1 VADERS
7 NRRAKGRLS
16 DKPTAPALPTIASY
30 CATFLPREMLH
41 VYRQVCGVR
50 SFDHWII
57 TRRRAN
63 ATAFPFPQVVELQKT
78 PWRLFHRL
86 WHRVFSDFVPL
97 ARFEITQMLQ
107 FCRHRNVS
115 LAHAYLGSEALRI
128 LPFLER
134 FSGARVIS
142 FHGADLSDAFSPETC
157 APLWHRAELF
167 LCRSQSLR
175 EQLLAKG
182 CPANRVRLNYTGVPV
197 PEESPARRPPDVAR
211 LEPLRLLQACR
222 FIPKKGL
229 DATLH
234 AVKLLKNNAVPAS
247 LTLAGEGPEEPSLR
261 TLAREL
267 GIADQ
272 VTFTG
277 FLAREQL
284 EEAYRRHHLFVH
296 PSRTTP
302 EGDREGI
309 PNSVLE
315 AMAYGLPVVSTRH
328 SGIPE
333 AITDGQDGLLVEHP
347 DPSALAAALQQL
359 IDNPSLY
366 ERLSRNAHDTVLK
379 RFSLAANAA
388 ALEALYREALSLRQ

>member
-1 VADERS
+1 M
-7 NRRAKGRLS
+7 
-16 DKPTAPALPTIASY
+16 APALPAIASY

-50 SFDHWII
+50 SFDHWVM
-57 TRRRAN
+57 TRRHAN
-63 ATAFPFPQVVELQKT
+63 AAAFPFPQLVELRKS
-78 PWRLFHRL
+78 PWRVFNRL
-86 WHRVFSDFVPL
+86 WHRVFSDFVPVG
-97 ARFEITQMLQ
+97 RFEIAQMLR
-107 FCRHRNVS
+107 FCQHRDVS
-115 LAHAYLGSEALRI
+115 LVHIYLGSEALRI
-128 LPFLER
+128 VSFLER

-142 FHGADLSDAFSPETC
+142 FHGADLSDEFSAETY
-157 APLWHRAELF
+157 APLWNRAELF

-197 PEESPARRPPDVAR
+197 PSEFAGRRPPDWR
-211 LEPLRLLQACR
+211 KGEPLRLLQACR
-222 FIPKKGL
+222 FIQKKGL

-234 AVKLLKNNAVPAS
+234 AIRLLKDKAVPVS

-261 TLAREL
+261 ALAREL
-267 GIADQ
+267 GIVDQ
-272 VTFTG
+272 ISFGG
-277 FLAREQL
+277 FLEREQL

-315 AMAYGLPVVSTRH
+315 AMAYGLPVISTRH

-347 DPSALAAALQQL
+347 DPPSLATAIRQL
-359 IDNPSLY
+359 IENPSLY

-388 ALEALYREALSLRQ
+388 ALETLYREALNCRPKGARRT

>member
-1 VADERS
+1 M
-7 NRRAKGRLS
+7 
-16 DKPTAPALPTIASY
+16 APALPAIASY

-41 VYRQVCGVR
+41 VYRQVCGVP
-50 SFDHWII
+50 SLDHWVM

-63 ATAFPFPQVVELQKT
+63 TSAFPFPRVVELRKS
-78 PWRLFHRL
+78 PWRFFNRL
-86 WHRVFSDFVPL
+86 RHRVFSDSVPL
-97 ARFEITQMLQ
+97 ARFEIGQMLEL
-107 FCRHRNVS
+107 CEDRDIS
-115 LAHAYLGSEALRI
+115 LVHVYLGSEALRI
-128 LPFLER
+128 LSFLNQFR
-134 FSGARVIS
+134 GTRIVS
-142 FHGADLSDAFSPETC
+142 FHGADLSDEFGAENY
-157 APLWHRAELF
+157 APLWGRAELF

-182 CPANRVRLNYTGVPV
+182 CPAERIRLNYTGVPV
-197 PEESPARRPPDVAR
+197 PGEFAGRRLPDWRKEEPV
-211 LEPLRLLQACR
+211 RLLQACR

-229 DATLH
+229 DATLRAMRLLNDQ
-234 AVKLLKNNAVPAS
+234 AVHVS
-247 LTLAGEGPEEPSLR
+247 LTLAGEGPEESSLR
-261 TLAREL
+261 ALAREL

-272 VTFTG
+272 VLFTG

-284 EEAYRRHHLFVH
+284 EEAYRRHHFFVH
-296 PSRTTP
+296 PSRTSA

-347 DPSALAAALQQL
+347 APPSIAAAIRQL
-359 IDNPSLY
+359 IENPSLY